1 MHNLVFIL
9 LSLLFVVPVSGQMAR
24 AQSGGQYPKPSYL
37 RVAYTEEEK
46 ARHEA
51 EIARLVTAYRAAPS
65 AEKPGIQSLLLDEL
79 YAVFDIG
86 IYAREAEV
94 RKISA
99 EIERMRK
106 NEQYDESQQSLQV
119 LEEALKTVQTTLLYR
134 KLNRDRIVA
143 QRLDE
148 LI

>member
-1 MHNLVFIL
+1 MSRTHI
-9 LSLLFVVPVSGQMAR
+9 SGSSPR
-24 AQSGGQYPKPSYL
+24 TSYL

-46 ARHEA
+46 ARHDA
-51 EIARLVTAYRAAPS
+51 EIARLVSQYKSAPLS
-65 AEKPGIQSLLLDEL
+65 EKPVIQGRLMDEL
-79 YAVFDIG
+79 YASFDLG
-86 IYAREAEV
+86 IVAREAEV

-99 EIERMRK
+99 EIERMR
-106 NEQYDESQQSLQV
+106 NDDQYDDSQQSLQV
-119 LEEALKTVQTTLLYR
+119 LEEALKTVQTTLIYR